1 MSIAATCRR
10 ARDIQVFSII
20 CDMSHS
26 YVKWLIHMWHDSF
39 SCDMIHS
46 YVTWLIHMWALLMHV
61 TNSNL
66 PTSPGHSRCVIQ
78 MWHDSCTCDMTHS
91 YVAWLMH
98 MWHDSFICAQ
108 MSLTAICR
116 QARDIQV
123 FSFTRDTTH
132 AYVTWLIHMWHDS
145 FICDMTHPLYKG
157 PQQQPADTPGTL
169 KVGPHAPL
177 SLIHHTAP
185 TSARMRLA
193 MLAVAVFF
201 DLSCVCGC
209 VCVCVYER
217 DCVCG

>member
-1 MSIAATCRR
+1 
-10 ARDIQVFSII
+10 
-20 CDMSHS
+20 
-26 YVKWLIHMWHDSF
+26 MWHDSF
-39 SCDMIHS
+39 ICEPSLCMSLTAICRQARDIQDVSFKCDMTHAH
-46 YVTWLIHMWALLMHV
+46 VTWL
-61 TNSNL
+61 
-66 PTSPGHSRCVIQ
+66 IQ

-201 DLSCVCGC
+201 DLSCECGC